1 MAGQKFQGFVRR
13 NLFDLSCVLILAAI
27 IFQQE
32 RLREL
37 HPRHYVTTLCGRVM
51 SDTLI
56 TNSTLITWEEKPFVT
71 TNGIEYRLTPKTNQL
86 WSTWALKIW
95 P

>member
-1 MAGQKFQGFVRR
+1 MRR
-13 NLFDLSCVLILAAI
+13 NIFDISCLLILAAI

-37 HPRHYVTTLCGRVM
+37 HPRHYVTSISGHVL
-51 SDTLI
+51 SDILL
-56 TNSTLITWEEKPFVT
+56 TNSDLVTWTSHPFVT
-71 TNGIEYRLTPKTNQL
+71 ANGIEYRLVPQTNQL